1 LSLTGRVHRLA
12 TGVLA
17 LGLLA
22 LGACEAADEV
32 AAPPEP
38 EAAPDAAL
46 ALGPPVRLA
55 PEPPPAP
62 RDLCGVL
69 SAVLATDAE
78 AFAGQRASP
87 IAAGRWHG
95 RAIVPGTE
103 RCTIEGEAWPR
114 ARYAC
119 VSGPF
124 ASANRDGAEASFAA
138 LAGEIEECL
147 SKPIWFPRRWER
159 GEPFEFALGERLQTW
174 TDQSTA
180 PPSQV
185 VLKLQQDLD
194 RSSYSLKLSLEAAP

>member
-1 LSLTGRVHRLA
+1 MC
-12 TGVLA
+12 
-17 LGLLA
+17 
-22 LGACEAADEV
+22 ACEAADEV

-38 EAAPDAAL
+38 QAAPDATL

-55 PEPPPAP
+55 PEPAP
-62 RDLCGVL
+62 VRRELCDVL
-69 SAVLATDAE
+69 SAILATDAE
-78 AFAGQRASP
+78 AFASQRAGP
-87 IAAGRWHG
+87 IAVGRWRG

-119 VSGPF
+119 VSQPF
-124 ASANRDGAEASFAA
+124 SSDNLDGAEASFAA
-138 LAGEIEECL
+138 LVGEIDQCL

-194 RSSYSLKLSLEAAP
+194 RSGYGLKLSLETAP

>member
-1 LSLTGRVHRLA
+1 LSLAGLA
-12 TGVLA
+12 RRIAKGVLA
-17 LGLLA
+17 FGLLA
-22 LGACEAADEV
+22 LCACEAADEV

-38 EAAPDAAL
+38 QAAPDAAL

-55 PEPPPAP
+55 PEPAPAP
-62 RDLCGVL
+62 RELCGVL
-69 SAVLATDAE
+69 TSILATDAE

-119 VSGPF
+119 VSQPF
-124 ASANRDGAEASFAA
+124 SSDNRDGAEASFVA
-138 LAGEIEECL
+138 LAGEIDQCL
-147 SKPIWFPRRWER
+147 SKPIWFPRRWQR

-194 RSSYSLKLSLEAAP
+194 RSGYALKLSLETVP

>member
-1 LSLTGRVHRLA
+1 MSLTGRVHRLA
-12 TGVLA
+12 KALLA
-17 LGLLA
+17 LGLLT
-22 LGACEAADEV
+22 LCACEAADEV
-32 AAPPEP
+32 AAPPQP
-38 EAAPDAAL
+38 QAAPSAAV
-46 ALGPPVRLA
+46 ALGRPVRLA
-55 PEPPPAP
+55 PQPLPAP
-62 RDLCGVL
+62 RELCGVL
-69 SAVLATDAE
+69 AAILATDAE

-119 VSGPF
+119 VSQPF
-124 ASANRDGAEASFAA
+124 QSENRDGAEASFAA
-138 LAGEIEECL
+138 MAGEIDQCL
-147 SKPIWFPRRWER
+147 SKPIWFPRRWQR

-194 RSSYSLKLSLEAAP
+194 RSGYSLKLSLETAP

>member
-1 LSLTGRVHRLA
+1 
-12 TGVLA
+12 
-17 LGLLA
+17 
-22 LGACEAADEV
+22 
-32 AAPPEP
+32 
-38 EAAPDAAL
+38 
-46 ALGPPVRLA
+46 
-55 PEPPPAP
+55 
-62 RDLCGVL
+62 VL
-69 SAVLATDAE
+69 SAILATDAE

-119 VSGPF
+119 VSQPF
-124 ASANRDGAEASFAA
+124 PADNRDGAEASFVA
-138 LAGEIEECL
+138 LAGEIDQCL
-147 SKPIWFPRRWER
+147 SKPIWFPRRWQR

-185 VLKLQQDLD
+185 VLKVQQDLD
-194 RSSYSLKLSLEAAP
+194 RSGYALKLSLETVP

>member
-1 LSLTGRVHRLA
+1 MSLTGRVHRLA
-12 TGVLA
+12 QCALA

-22 LGACEAADEV
+22 LCACEAADEV
-32 AAPPEP
+32 AAPSQPQ
-38 EAAPDAAL
+38 AAPDAAL

-62 RDLCGVL
+62 RELCGVL
-69 SAVLATDAE
+69 SAILATDAE
-78 AFAGQRASP
+78 GFTAQRASP
-87 IAAGRWHG
+87 IAAGRWNG
-95 RAIVPGTE
+95 RAVVPGTE

-119 VSGPF
+119 VSEPF
-124 ASANRDGAEASFAA
+124 PSDNRDGAEAGFAA
-138 LAGEIEECL
+138 LAGEIDQCL

-194 RSSYSLKLSLEAAP
+194 RSGYALKLSLETVP